1 MAARRFAVRL
11 YVVANR
17 TAAIV
22 TDRTQTAPGAPSTLG
37 AMSAVATAELGPRTY
52 ADDEALL
59 GGILDEVICAVEGPE
74 ALALHRDA
82 TELGERSRSGDAGA
96 ADQLAELVAGLDLT
110 QIVLLIRMLTR
121 WFQLMNLAEDLDRV
135 RRIRMLD
142 AQPEPRRG
150 SLHAAVAQLAADG
163 TTAEELHATLTAAE
177 VRLVLTA
184 HPTEARRYTT
194 VSKLARIFA
203 LLRELDER
211 RPGHGKR
218 AQIRRQIAAAVQ
230 EMWGSDELR
239 AVTTTVLDEVR
250 AGLIYFSS
258 TLADVV
264 PEVYRDLESTIR
276 ETYPDFDEP
285 VPPLLSFGSWIGGD
299 RDGNPNVT
307 PQMTAAALALMKNAC
322 LSHHE
327 ARVRALGNRVTLS
340 ERVAGEPDEL
350 RALLE
355 SLEPRFPEVAALAR
369 ERSPEEPYRRLFK
382 LVAARLRATRKG
394 WEHGY
399 GRPDELLDDLRV
411 AERALRTQHASFV
424 AEDALRDVIRQVEVF
439 GFHFAL
445 LDVRENS
452 SVHRAAL
459 DEILGV
465 LGVQE
470 GYAQLGEAERMAV
483 LAREIDDRRPLIPLD
498 ISGFSAATREVVDTF
513 RTLYDLLRGD
523 HPGTIDSYV
532 ISHTTC
538 PSDLLEVLLFM
549 KEVGLARAGGHGAEL
564 RIVPLFESG
573 ETLAAS
579 AQTIR
584 ALLDTPVYRAAL
596 DAVGE
601 QEIMVGYSDSNKD
614 VGYTASG
621 WHVYRAQLEMA
632 AVMREHGVQWQFF
645 HGRGGAVGRGGG
657 PSYTAVRAQPSGT
670 VAGRLKVTEQGEML
684 SAKFSLREIAH
695 RELELTTSAALV
707 TTLDRSADR
716 QPERQERFE
725 AVVAEMAEVSTAAYR
740 GLVYGDP
747 DFADFFH
754 AATPV
759 REVSRLQLGSRPARR
774 KATARIEDFRA
785 IPWVFSWTQA
795 RAVLPAWFGLGTAL
809 EHARERHGVELL
821 RAMEGDWPYFAALI
835 SNAEMAC
842 VKADLEIAR
851 RYAELCGNR
860 EIRDRIWGTIEA
872 EFGRTVREIGAVRA
886 EEQLLDR
893 EPILQRALARRNPFI
908 DPLSFVQLELLR
920 RLRAPGGDPDDP
932 ALVRAS
938 LLAINGIAGG
948 LRNTG

>member
-1 MAARRFAVRL
+1 
-11 YVVANR
+11 
-17 TAAIV
+17 
-22 TDRTQTAPGAPSTLG
+22 
-37 AMSAVATAELGPRTY
+37 MSAVATAEAAHRTY

-59 GGILDEVICAVEGPE
+59 GGVLDEVICAVEGPE
-74 ALALHRDA
+74 ALELHREA
-82 TELGERSRSGDAGA
+82 IELGERSRSGDAQA
-96 ADQLAELVAGLDLT
+96 AEQLAQLVAGLQLE

-135 RRIRMLD
+135 RRIRKLD
-142 AQPEPRRG
+142 AQPGPRRG

-163 TTAEELHATLTAAE
+163 TSAEELHATLAAAE

-218 AQIRRQIAAAVQ
+218 EQIRRQIAAAVQ

-264 PEVYRDLESTIR
+264 PDVYRDLEATIR
-276 ETYPDFDEP
+276 TTYPDYDAP

-307 PQMTAAALALMKNAC
+307 PQMTAAALELMKDAC
-322 LSHHE
+322 VRHHE
-327 ARVRALGNRVTLS
+327 AAIRALGSRITLS
-340 ERVAGEPDEL
+340 ARVAGEPEEL
-350 RALLE
+350 RRLLE
-355 SLEPRFPEVAALAR
+355 DLERRFPEVAALAR
-369 ERSPEEPYRRLFK
+369 RRSPEEPYRRLFK
-382 LVAARLRATRKG
+382 LLVARLRATRKG
-394 WEHGY
+394 WEDGY
-399 GRPDELLDDLRV
+399 RRPEELLADLRV
-411 AERALRTQHASFV
+411 AEQSLRSQNASFV

-452 SVHRAAL
+452 AVHRAAL

-465 LGVQE
+465 LGVQP
-470 GYAQLGEAERMAV
+470 GYAQLGEDERVAI
-483 LAREIDDRRPLIPLD
+483 LAREIADRRPLIPLD
-498 ISGFSAATREVVDTF
+498 ISGFSPATREAVQTF
-513 RTLYDLLRGD
+513 RTLYELLRGE

-532 ISHTTC
+532 ISNTTC
-538 PSDLLEVLLFM
+538 PSDLLEVLLLM
-549 KEVGLARAGGHGAEL
+549 KEVGLARAGGASAQL

-573 ETLAAS
+573 ETLENAGE
-579 AQTIR
+579 TIR
-584 ALLDTPVYRAAL
+584 ALLETPVYRAAL

-601 QEIMVGYSDSNKD
+601 QEVMVGYSDSNKD
-614 VGYTASG
+614 VGYVASG

-632 AVMREHGVQWQFF
+632 AVMREHGVPWQFF

-657 PSYTAVRAQPSGT
+657 PSYTAVRAQPAGT

-684 SAKFSLREIAH
+684 SAKFSLPEIAH

-707 TTLDRSADR
+707 TTLDRSADE
-716 QPERQERFE
+716 QPERQQRFE

-740 GLVYGDP
+740 GLVYGDA

-754 AATPV
+754 TVTPV
-759 REVSRLQLGSRPARR
+759 REVSRLQLGSRPAKR

-785 IPWVFSWTQA
+785 IPWVFSWTQS

-821 RAMEGDWPYFAALI
+821 RAMERDWPYFAALI

-842 VKADLEIAR
+842 VKADLDIAR
-851 RYAELCGNR
+851 RYAELCSDA
-860 EIRDRIWGTIEA
+860 EVRDRVWGTIEA
-872 EFGRTVREIGAVRA
+872 EFRRTVREIGAVCD
-886 EEQLLDR
+886 EERLLDR
-893 EPILQRALARRNPFI
+893 EPILQRAIARRNPFI

-932 ALVRAS
+932 GLVRAS

>member
-1 MAARRFAVRL
+1 M
-11 YVVANR
+11 
-17 TAAIV
+17 T
-22 TDRTQTAPGAPSTLG
+22 P
-37 AMSAVATAELGPRTY
+37 VATAETEPRTY

-59 GGILDEVICAVEGPE
+59 GGILDEVICAVEGPQ
-74 ALALHRDA
+74 ALELHRRA
-82 TELGERSRSGDAGA
+82 IELGERSRSGDGAA
-96 ADQLAELVAGLDLT
+96 ADQLAQLVAGLELP

-135 RRIRMLD
+135 RRIRKLD
-142 AQPEPRRG
+142 AQPGPRRG

-163 TTAEELHATLTAAE
+163 TSAAELHETLAEAE

-194 VSKLARIFA
+194 VSKLARIFK

-211 RPGHGKR
+211 RPGRGKR
-218 AQIRRQIAAAVQ
+218 ELIRRQIAAAVQ

-239 AVTTTVLDEVR
+239 AVTTTVMDEVR

-258 TLADVV
+258 TLAEVV

-276 ETYPDFDEP
+276 AIYPDSEIP

-307 PQMTAAALALMKNAC
+307 PQMTAEALELMKDSCLWHHQDSLAALAG
-322 LSHHE
+322 
-327 ARVRALGNRVTLS
+327 RITLS
-340 ERVAGEPDEL
+340 SRVAGEPAEL
-350 RALLE
+350 AELLGE
-355 SLEPRFPEVAALAR
+355 LEQRFPDVAALGR
-369 ERSPEEPYRRLFK
+369 GRSPEEPYRRLFK
-382 LVAARLRATRKG
+382 LLAERVRATRKG
-394 WEHGY
+394 WQSGY
-399 GRPDELLDDLRV
+399 RRPAQLLDDLRV
-411 AERALRTQHASFV
+411 AERSLREQHASFV

-452 SVHRAAL
+452 NVHRAAL
-459 DEILGV
+459 DEILAV
-465 LGVQE
+465 LGVKE
-470 GYAQLGEAERMAV
+470 GYAELPEAERAAI
-483 LAREIDDRRPLIPLD
+483 LSREIADKRPLIPLD
-498 ISGFSAATREVVDTF
+498 ISGFSASTREVVETF
-513 RTLYDLLRGD
+513 RILYELLRGE
-523 HPGTIDSYV
+523 HPGTIDSYI
-532 ISHTTC
+532 ISNTTC
-538 PSDLLEVLLFM
+538 ASDLLEVLLLM
-549 KEVGLARAGGHGAEL
+549 KEVGLARAGGQDAQL

-573 ETLAAS
+573 ETLEHAAE
-579 AQTIR
+579 TMR
-584 ALLDTPVYRAAL
+584 TLLRTPVYRAAL
-596 DAVGE
+596 DAAGA
-601 QEIMVGYSDSNKD
+601 QEVMVGYSDSNKD
-614 VGYTASG
+614 VGYVASG
-621 WHVYRAQLEMA
+621 WRVYRAQVEMA
-632 AVMREHGVQWQFF
+632 EVFREYGVAWQFF

-684 SAKFSLREIAH
+684 SAKFSLPEIAH
-695 RELELTTSAALV
+695 RELELTTSAALI
-707 TTLDRSADR
+707 TTLDRTASK
-716 QPERQERFE
+716 QPERQQRFE
-725 AVVAEMAEVSTAAYR
+725 TVVAEMAEVSTAAYR
-740 GLVYGDP
+740 RLVYDDP
-747 DFADFFH
+747 DFAGFFH

-809 EHARERHGVELL
+809 ETAREHHGVELL
-821 RAMEGDWPYFAALI
+821 REMERDWPYFAALI

-842 VKADLEIAR
+842 VKADLDIAR
-851 RYAELCGNR
+851 RYAELCSDEQIR
-860 EIRDRIWGTIEA
+860 ERVWGTIET
-872 EFGRTVREIGAVRA
+872 EFQRTVREIGAVRD
-886 EEQLLDR
+886 ERQLLDR

-932 ALVRAS
+932 GLVRAS